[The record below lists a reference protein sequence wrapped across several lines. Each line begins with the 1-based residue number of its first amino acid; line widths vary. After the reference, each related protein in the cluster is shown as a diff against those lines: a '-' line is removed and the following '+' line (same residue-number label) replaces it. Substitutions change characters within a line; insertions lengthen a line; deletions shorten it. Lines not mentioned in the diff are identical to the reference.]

1 MKSATIIYLTP
12 FDILRPRTN
21 QVSDVRFTEGFA
33 QNGCTVHL
41 LAPFVAR
48 TDNIP
53 KSDVN
58 TIYGLEAP
66 VTVHYLPWTF
76 RKDIKGTFNALLI
89 AMMDIYHIF
98 RIKANQPKKEDIA
111 VISRNAVLLLPL
123 CLLRAILP
131 FLFRRVKIIHWS
143 HDFKVKWSDR
153 MVYRLSNGLFFTN
166 SSIRDSLCKAIGYPE
181 AKTAI
186 TLNPITQKQAEEKLS
201 RNEARK
207 QIGLSGQTHPLAVYT
222 GKLGFKYQAEIIH
235 ILEAAAQLPEI
246 DFLLTG
252 GSPDVVT
259 YWKKECSQ
267 RQLNNITFTGY
278 LPNYTDIRYY
288 QYAADVLITYYTR
301 QGHDPRYNLPNK
313 ICEYM
318 LTGNIIVSP
327 DYPASA
333 DLLYANNCHFCAP
346 ESSEALATAIRD
358 AIAQPELSNEKAARA
373 ANEVREITFKK
384 QAFRL
389 LSFINDLP

>member
-1 MKSATIIYLTP
+1 MKSATIVYLTP

-21 QVSDVRFTEGFA
+21 QVSDVRFSEGFA

-41 LAPFVAR
+41 LAPFVER

-53 KSDVN
+53 KSEVN
-58 TIYGLEAP
+58 AIYGLEAP
-66 VTVHYLPWTF
+66 VTIHYLPWTF
-76 RKDIKGTFNALLI
+76 RKDIKGTANALLI
-89 AMMDIYHIF
+89 ALMDLYHIF
-98 RIKANQPKKEDIA
+98 RIKSNQSTKEDIV

-123 CLLRAILP
+123 CLLRSILP
-131 FLFRRVKIIHWS
+131 FLFRRVKILHWS
-143 HDFKVKWSDR
+143 HDFKVKWSDKI
-153 MVYRLSNGLFFTN
+153 VYRLSNGLLFTN
-166 SSIRDSLCKAIGYPE
+166 SSIRNSLCKTIGYPE
-181 AKTAI
+181 SKTAI
-186 TLNPITQKQAEEKLS
+186 TLNPITQKQAEEKMS
-201 RNEARK
+201 RTEARSR
-207 QIGLSGQTHPLAVYT
+207 IGLISQSRPLAVYT

-235 ILEAAAQLPEI
+235 ILEAAAQLPHV

-252 GSPDVVT
+252 GSPDVVS
-259 YWKKECSQ
+259 YWQKESSQ
-267 RQLNNITFTGY
+267 RQLNNIRFTGY
-278 LPNYTDIRYY
+278 IHNYTDIRYY

-346 ESSEALATAIRD
+346 ESGDALAAAIND
-358 AIAQPELSNEKAARA
+358 ALRNPQQSQEKAERA
-373 ANEVREITFKK
+373 AREVREITFKK

-389 LSFINDLP
+389 LSFINELP